1 MPFGGAAV
9 AGGGGAAAATGLSL
23 GAKFAI
29 GATIGGTILQVLG
42 ARQQAKQQSALA
54 KYNAQL
60 EIQRAERL
68 KQVGKTV
75 QEQRKEDIRRLL
87 ARQRVDFAKG
97 GVIGTT
103 GTPLTVGLETAGR
116 EAYNAI
122 IERHNTEIGVSQ
134 AESRAEIFGIK
145 AKSAKSAGKF
155 NVGASL
161 LTGVSQVANISSIAS
176 LNT

>member
-1 MPFGGAAV
+1 MFPVAPLLARITAAPMLTRIAVGAAI
-9 AGGGGAAAATGLSL
+9 AGTV
-23 GAKFAI
+23 I
-29 GATIGGTILQVLG
+29 QVKG
-42 ARQQAKQQSALA
+42 ARQQAKSQAALN

-68 KQVGKTV
+68 KQIGKTE
-75 QEQRKEDIRRLL
+75 QEQRKLDIRRLL
-87 ARQRVDFAKG
+87 ARQRVSFAKG

-134 AESRAEIFGIK
+134 AESRAEVFEIK
-145 AKSAKSAGKF
+145 AKSAKTAGKF